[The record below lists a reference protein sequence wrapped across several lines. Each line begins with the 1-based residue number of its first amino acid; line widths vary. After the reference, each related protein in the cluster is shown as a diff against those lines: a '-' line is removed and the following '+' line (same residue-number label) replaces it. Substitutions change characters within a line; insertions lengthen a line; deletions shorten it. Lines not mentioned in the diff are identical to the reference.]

1 MIEEKINNDI
11 KEAMKSKNSIKVT
24 TLRMLKAAIKNAA
37 IRKKVDLLKDVDIF
51 QIVAKQIKQ
60 RKDSIED
67 FSKGKREDLVEKES
81 REMEILQ
88 AYLPEQLSE
97 QAVIAIVKEAI
108 IETNAQSRSD
118 MGKVMK
124 IVLEKVKGRAD
135 AKMISGIVINELEK

>member
-11 KEAMKSKNSIKVT
+11 KEAMKSKNPVKVT
-24 TLRMLKAAIKNAA
+24 TLRMLKAAIKNVA
-37 IRKKVDLLKDVDIF
+37 IRKKIDLLEDADIF

-60 RKDSIED
+60 RKDSIES
-67 FSKGKREDLVEKES
+67 FSKGKREDLVEKEN

-88 AYLPEQLSE
+88 AYLPEQLPE
-97 QAVIAIVKEAI
+97 QEIIAIVKEAI
-108 IETNAQSRSD
+108 IEINAQSRSD

-135 AKMISGIVINELEK
+135 AKIISGIVIKELEK